1 MEVEAGGAC
10 GKLVPFSLLKRARRF
25 ARLELFDL
33 PIERRECGRK
43 GMRRKG
49 KRVGW
54 VWRGYIVL
62 VVWLSIVLLC
72 FLFFVF
78 IVVISFAVVFSFVL
92 LFQLLFSLSFL
103 VSSSFV

>member
-1 MEVEAGGAC
+1 MWEVEAGGAC

-62 VVWLSIVLLC
+62 VVWLIGWVDKKVVLLREENRMKRR
-72 FLFFVF
+72 
-78 IVVISFAVVFSFVL
+78 
-92 LFQLLFSLSFL
+92 
-103 VSSSFV
+103 

>member
-1 MEVEAGGAC
+1 MEAMWEEEAGGAC

-49 KRVGW
+49 KRLGW
-54 VWRGYIVL
+54 AEAAMG
-62 VVWLSIVLLC
+62 VVVVVVCVDKCCC
-72 FLFFVF
+72 FV
-78 IVVISFAVVFSFVL
+78 AK
-92 LFQLLFSLSFL
+92 
-103 VSSSFV
+103 